1 MGKKKSLREVLL
13 RHPELFDLVQLLTD
27 GDDLM
32 ADEDKDGETTTHI
45 TISRDGKHKKK
56 KCNEVTFVR
65 VQDGYLIR
73 TQSSPVAIAVKDET
87 ASSPSP

>member
-32 ADEDKDGETTTHI
+32 ADEGQSGDALLI

-56 KCNEVTFVR
+56 KCNEISFIKVEG
-65 VQDGYLIR
+65 GYLLR
-73 TQSSPVAIAVKDET
+73 SAVT
-87 ASSPSP
+87 APDTTEPAAPTA

>member
-1 MGKKKSLREVLL
+1 MGKKKSLREILL

-32 ADEDKDGETTTHI
+32 ADEDTDSNQI

-56 KCNEVTFVR
+56 KCNEVRFVR
-65 VQDGYLIR
+65 VDGGYLL
-73 TQSSPVAIAVKDET
+73 Q
-87 ASSPSP
+87 SPSTAPDAFATADTGSPPAP